1 MLLAISVSAGAVIFS
16 AFIFIALFKF
26 IDPRI
31 VRDAYV
37 PCLGDWHESELHNC
51 QAGLF
56 SVPQQPV
63 NTYSN
68 LAYLA
73 AGLYPAVLLDTPV
86 GYVFAFTMIYL
97 CVGSSLYHA
106 TSTRWA
112 GMLDVTAIYTVYSAL
127 LVYAAS
133 VLLSLPAWLVP
144 GLMFVIAGALAYLL
158 SPRYKRRMEFR
169 IAIFLG
175 GAYLLVLL
183 QMWMAGDWQ
192 HWPWLAG
199 SFLSFGIAY
208 IFWNM
213 DRARTFPLPRWG
225 HGLWHILTAIASG
238 LVFYTIYLV
247 AL

>member
-16 AFIFIALFKF
+16 TFIFIALFNYLKPD
-26 IDPRI
+26 II
-31 VRDAYV
+31 RDAYV

-51 QAGLF
+51 QTGLH

-73 AGLYPAVLLDTPV
+73 AGLFPGVLFNTPAA
-86 GYVFAFTMIYL
+86 YVFAFTMAYL

-112 GMLDVTAIYTVYSAL
+112 GMLDVTGIYTVYSAL
-127 LVYAAS
+127 AVYAAS
-133 VLLSLPAWLVP
+133 ILIGLPDWLVP
-144 GLMFVIAGALAYLL
+144 GLMFVFAGLLAYLL
-158 SPRYKRRMEFR
+158 SPRYHHKMNLI

-175 GAYLLVLL
+175 GTYVMAIAL
-183 QMWMAGDWQ
+183 MWRSGQW
-192 HWPWLAG
+192 HYWPWLAG
-199 SFLSFGIAY
+199 SFASFGLGY

-213 DRARTFPLPRWG
+213 DRARSFPLPRWG
-225 HGLWHILTAIASG
+225 HGLWHILTAVASG
-238 LVFYTIYLV
+238 LVFYSVYL
-247 AL
+247 LS